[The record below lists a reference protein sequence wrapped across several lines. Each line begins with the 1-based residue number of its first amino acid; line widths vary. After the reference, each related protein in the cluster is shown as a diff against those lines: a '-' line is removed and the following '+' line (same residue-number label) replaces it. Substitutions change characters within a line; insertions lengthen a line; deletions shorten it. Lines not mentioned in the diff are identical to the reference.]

1 MILSVEI
8 KIPAYVS
15 FQTYYITYYHLHIL
29 SKRGDSMA
37 SYVSPEVREK
47 FETLS
52 IDLKN
57 NILERNVKINNVYD
71 LINVLEKIVS
81 EEDQSFWAEN
91 IGRSVKFL
99 RKQPLQ
105 VLGTPGAVPNVSYF
119 IFSIILL

>member
-1 MILSVEI
+1 
-8 KIPAYVS
+8 
-15 FQTYYITYYHLHIL
+15 
-29 SKRGDSMA
+29 MA

-81 EEDQSFWAEN
+81 EEDQSF
-91 IGRSVKFL
+91 
-99 RKQPLQ
+99 
-105 VLGTPGAVPNVSYF
+105 
-119 IFSIILL
+119 